1 MKELIKRILREQLQG
16 EFDFDGL
23 PDKEPVSFNKNQIF
37 GKINN
42 LRGFLFDKDGLNMQF
57 VINKKINDAGET
69 TPRPDMVVQKKYANL
84 LFDLGKIDKKSL
96 NRFLW
101 VLNNDRRVYVDG
113 KWHIVNKSN
122 SNYSFL
128 AQLLTDILLENNL
141 EHILQPI
148 SETNDMA
155 VIKDILLKNKT
166 DILEIMDET
175 LDIDDL
181 IKLSE
186 ERLGDTDV
194 IGNKTEDE
202 AIKWLQD
209 KGMRVMKVGGD
220 GDLIDRFFG
229 IDVFVQYKGKIFTV
243 QVKTSER
250 QKEDFIRRYKQGKY
264 QAVDILLYKG
274 KGGEITPVKL
284 RKL

>member
-42 LRGFLFDKDGLNMQF
+42 LRGFLFEKDGLNMQF

-101 VLNNDRRVYVDG
+101 VLNNDKRVHVDG

-148 SETNDMA
+148 SETNDMT

-220 GDLIDRFFG
+220 GDLIDIFFG

-250 QKEDFIRRYKQGKY
+250 QKEDFISRYKQGKY